1 MIEAH
6 TGLPGMAPRTPGAAV
21 EWRGSDGLVPYADA
35 LAFMEAR
42 ADAIAA
48 GTAAEQVWLLEHP
61 AIYTAGTSAKDHD
74 LVAPRFPVMRTGRG
88 GQLTYH
94 GPGQRVAYAMLDLKR
109 RTPDLRAFVRALESW
124 IITTLRA
131 FDIEAFRRESRVGV
145 WILRP
150 EKPRGPNGEPA
161 EDKIAA
167 IGIRVRR
174 WVSFHGVSLNVA
186 PDLAHYSG
194 IVPCGIAAAHHGVTS
209 FADLGVEVTM
219 EEVDRVLARKFSSI
233 FGAIA
238 RI

>member
-1 MIEAH
+1 VTRHEPR
-6 TGLPGMAPRTPGAAV
+6 LPGMAPSVPSAAV
-21 EWRGSDGLVPYADA
+21 EWRISDGLVPYADA

-61 AIYTAGTSAKDHD
+61 PLYTAGTSAKDHD
-74 LVAPRFPVMRTGRG
+74 LVAPRLLVLRTGRG

-94 GPGQRVAYAMLDLKR
+94 GPGQRVAYVMLDLGR

-124 IITTLRA
+124 VIATLRA
-131 FDIEAFRRESRVGV
+131 FDIEGVRRKDRVGV
-145 WILRP
+145 WVARP
-150 EKPRGPNGEPA
+150 GKPGGPNGEPA

-194 IVPCGIAAAHHGVTS
+194 IVPCGISTAHHGVTS
-209 FADLGVEVTM
+209 LSDLGVDVTM
-219 EEVDRVLARKFSSI
+219 DAVDRALAREFSEI
-233 FGAIA
+233 FGPITN
-238 RI
+238 I